1 MVDKTAF
8 YLEGH
13 DPNSIASLRS
23 NWTLAATC
31 NDWRLADATDAFYSS
46 GCVVARDPRGLAGTH
61 IGTEYDLETSYRI
74 NRTGVRRGFWA
85 DFSGRVPGPHE
96 SQSRLHLSVHHVELQ
111 LFLGRVR
118 HEKI

>member
-61 IGTEYDLETSYRI
+61 FGTEYDLETSCRI
-74 NRTGVRRGFWA
+74 NRELEFGAGF
-85 DFSGRVPGPHE
+85 GRIFPGG
-96 SQSRLHLSVHHVELQ
+96 
-111 LFLGRVR
+111 FLARTN
-118 HEKI
+118 HNHAYTYPYIMLNYNFF